1 MKFCMEYKKMD
12 IHATQNFHEIYAT
25 KMFHGIHAT
34 FFWRTV
40 LTRIVDAAIILGFG
54 IFILNL
60 KNVHLFNKKNILKNK
75 AKMLTKQIT
84 RLL

>member
-1 MKFCMEYKKMD
+1 MIHD
-12 IHATQNFHEIYAT
+12 IIQEMFEIGG
-25 KMFHGIHAT
+25 KT
-34 FFWRTV
+34 FFWSTV